1 MLEPRNFT
9 STLHNDYA
17 RLVNSQDHSNII
29 FLLEPEKVFD
39 PMQVVY
45 ANKALLLH
53 RIFERE
59 IQGFA
64 GEKNIFCL
72 KLEDALKNQ
81 SLRDRLP
88 QFIVKVF
95 DAKNGERIHLRG
107 IKHKDEF
114 IKFLEFAYCD
124 KLVEPITRQQI

>member
-1 MLEPRNFT
+1 
-9 STLHNDYA
+9 
-17 RLVNSQDHSNII
+17 
-29 FLLEPEKVFD
+29 
-39 PMQVVY
+39 MQVVY

-64 GEKNIFCL
+64 SEKNIFCL
-72 KLEDALKNQ
+72 KLEDALTNK

-88 QFIVKVF
+88 QFIVRVF

-107 IKHKDEF
+107 IRHKDEF

-124 KLVEPITRQQI
+124 KLVEPVSR